1 MKYTTGLILFLLP
14 AVLLAGNPRKDHS
27 ILASGTWYRIAVT
40 QTGLYR
46 ITWEDLVSM
55 GLDPSQVNPANI
67 RVYGNGAGML
77 PELNSKARIDDLR
90 ENSIAV
96 IGGDDGTFD
105 PQDYVVFYGEAPD
118 QWIYDDVR
126 KIFNHIKNLYSDTTF
141 YYVNTDLGPGNRVS
155 AEESTDSLPSYTSR
169 RFLDYAFHELDSLSL
184 IKSGKLW
191 FGEVFDDN
199 RNSYDF
205 SFSFPNADT
214 LSAVYITTAVAAKA
228 PVKSKFYLSDAEGLL
243 DTLEVDL
250 TDPGSLSVYAREKKR
265 NTLLFF
271 PGDTVKLNLMYELP
285 TPTSIGWLN
294 YLELNCQRFLTFNG
308 PQMPFR
314 DPNNIAP
321 GKVTEFILKKV
332 NPSVKIWDVTRKNE
346 IREIL
351 PNSFDSVIRFRL
363 PTDTLR
369 EFIAFDG
376 SFFLPVT
383 LAGPVANQDL
393 HGIGSSVLLIVTHP
407 IFEAEAGQL
416 AEFHRTHNNLTVGVV
431 TTLQVFNEFSSGMH
445 DPTAI
450 RDFAKL
456 LYDKDSTANRL
467 RYLLLFGDGSY
478 DPKDR
483 VPDNKNMVPTF
494 QSAGSLNTLASYVT
508 DDYFGILGDS
518 EGSES
523 NGSIEVGVGRF
534 PVSTPED
541 AGIMVEKILHYA
553 DTTYPNQS
561 DWRNVFTFVADD
573 ENSNLHLHHAESL
586 ANIVQ
591 SKYPAYNVRKIY
603 LDAYPMVSTPAGMR
617 LPDVNVALNNAVER
631 GTLIVNYNGHGGEDG
646 WAAEKVLTIQ
656 DITGWKNK
664 DKLPVFITA
673 TCEFSRFDNPE
684 RLTAGEMVLLHPQGG
699 AIALYSTT
707 RAAFASTNIRLD
719 TSFFRNLIDTSG
731 GPNPKMGDLIRI
743 SKNNNNNNPN
753 MRNFALLGDPA
764 QSIAFPE
771 FRIRTTGIN
780 QNDLSQGPDTVLG
793 MSLVTVKGRVE
804 DNQGNRLDNF
814 NGILYPK
821 VFDKFVTYVTIGNT
835 SGSYPESFQMQDKL
849 LSDGKAT
856 VEGGEFSFSF
866 MMPQSVSLN
875 FGKGKI
881 SYYARNGTMDANGYS
896 NQIVIGG
903 ENPDVDPV
911 NEGPEIRLYMDHTGF
926 VSGDVTG
933 KNPLLLA
940 FLNDTNGINF
950 INLGIG
956 HEILAV
962 LDGQTSY
969 PVILNDYYEPDLD
982 NYGSGSIRFP
992 FENLSIGRHTL
1003 RLKAWDLFN
1012 NSSEEEIDFFVF
1024 EHPQLSLQQVFNAP
1038 NPFREGTTFY
1048 YQPVPGGGKM
1058 DILIQV
1064 YTTMGQL
1071 VKTIETSQ
1079 VPGIEYN
1086 YLGSIYWDG
1095 TNDNGRM
1102 LSSGLYVYRF
1112 MVRASSGAVSE
1123 TSQKLVIQR

>member
-105 PQDYVVFYGEAPD
+105 PQDYIVFYGEAPD
-118 QWIYDDVR
+118 RWVFDNVR

-191 FGEVFDDN
+191 LGEVFDDN

-271 PGDTVKLNLMYELP
+271 PGDTVKLSLMYELP

-523 NGSIEVGVGRF
+523 NGSIEVGVALPG
-534 PVSTPED
+534 VD
-541 AGIMVEKILHYA
+541 AGRCR
-553 DTTYPNQS
+553 D
-561 DWRNVFTFVADD
+561 
-573 ENSNLHLHHAESL
+573 
-586 ANIVQ
+586 
-591 SKYPAYNVRKIY
+591 
-603 LDAYPMVSTPAGMR
+603 
-617 LPDVNVALNNAVER
+617 
-631 GTLIVNYNGHGGEDG
+631 HGGEDPSLCG
-646 WAAEKVLTIQ
+646 Y
-656 DITGWKNK
+656 
-664 DKLPVFITA
+664 
-673 TCEFSRFDNPE
+673 
-684 RLTAGEMVLLHPQGG
+684 H
-699 AIALYSTT
+699 
-707 RAAFASTNIRLD
+707 
-719 TSFFRNLIDTSG
+719 
-731 GPNPKMGDLIRI
+731 
-743 SKNNNNNNPN
+743 
-753 MRNFALLGDPA
+753 
-764 QSIAFPE
+764 
-771 FRIRTTGIN
+771 
-780 QNDLSQGPDTVLG
+780 LS
-793 MSLVTVKGRVE
+793 
-804 DNQGNRLDNF
+804 
-814 NGILYPK
+814 
-821 VFDKFVTYVTIGNT
+821 
-835 SGSYPESFQMQDKL
+835 
-849 LSDGKAT
+849 
-856 VEGGEFSFSF
+856 
-866 MMPQSVSLN
+866 
-875 FGKGKI
+875 
-881 SYYARNGTMDANGYS
+881 
-896 NQIVIGG
+896 
-903 ENPDVDPV
+903 
-911 NEGPEIRLYMDHTGF
+911 
-926 VSGDVTG
+926 
-933 KNPLLLA
+933 
-940 FLNDTNGINF
+940 
-950 INLGIG
+950 
-956 HEILAV
+956 
-962 LDGQTSY
+962 
-969 PVILNDYYEPDLD
+969 
-982 NYGSGSIRFP
+982 
-992 FENLSIGRHTL
+992 
-1003 RLKAWDLFN
+1003 
-1012 NSSEEEIDFFVF
+1012 
-1024 EHPQLSLQQVFNAP
+1024 
-1038 NPFREGTTFY
+1038 
-1048 YQPVPGGGKM
+1048 
-1058 DILIQV
+1058 
-1064 YTTMGQL
+1064 
-1071 VKTIETSQ
+1071 
-1079 VPGIEYN
+1079 
-1086 YLGSIYWDG
+1086 
-1095 TNDNGRM
+1095 
-1102 LSSGLYVYRF
+1102 
-1112 MVRASSGAVSE
+1112 
-1123 TSQKLVIQR
+1123 